1 MCKNTQKPTIS
12 IQSVLITWEAV
23 LNSRVILFGVKLW
36 NLNNYQMSIYKKKEK
51 ENQKQPTVGENMLLE
66 SNKLEA

>member
-12 IQSVLITWEAV
+12 IQSVLITWEAI

-36 NLNNYQMSIYKKKEK
+36 NLNNYQMSIYKKKKK

>member
-36 NLNNYQMSIYKKKEK
+36 NLNNYQKSIYKKKKK